1 MSKILACIDYD
12 SATQTCTAEA
22 WVDQS
27 SFSDYLPTVAE
38 ANAVGFAFASSLF
51 LIAAAVR
58 SFKPPKE

>member
-1 MSKILACIDYD
+1 MSKVLTCTDFD
-12 SATQTCTAEA
+12 SDTQTCIAEQ

-27 SFSDYLPTVAE
+27 SIVDYLPSIAE

-51 LIAAAVR
+51 LIAAAIR